1 MLATAASVAAQMVI
15 LRGLLHG
22 LELGRL
28 LDAAIRISVA
38 AAALAAVSFGV
49 WDVLDGALGR
59 GLLGQIV
66 SLGSGLVLGGLVYV
80 AAAKLLRIAE
90 LTQVMR
96 LLRRG

>member
-1 MLATAASVAAQMVI
+1 M
-15 LRGLLHG
+15 
-22 LELGRL
+22 
-28 LDAAIRISVA
+28 
-38 AAALAAVSFGV
+38 
-49 WDVLDGALGR
+49 LDGALGR

-66 SLGSGLVLGGLVYV
+66 SLGSGLVLGGVVYV